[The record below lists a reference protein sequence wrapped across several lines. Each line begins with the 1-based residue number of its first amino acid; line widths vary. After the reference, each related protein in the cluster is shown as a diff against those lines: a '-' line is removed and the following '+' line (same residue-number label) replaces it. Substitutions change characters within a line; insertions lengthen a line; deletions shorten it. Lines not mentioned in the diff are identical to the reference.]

1 MDPAQPTC
9 WLPDSAVP
17 LLQNSVT
24 FKDVVMY
31 FSQEEWGLLDVAQKH
46 LYCDVMLENFELMTS
61 LGYWHG
67 VENGEAPPKQGISER
82 MPQVKFSGRSF
93 YPEG

>member
-61 LGYWHG
+61 LDPYLRGNAMATGASLYWWSQRTPRLAHS
-67 VENGEAPPKQGISER
+67 K
-82 MPQVKFSGRSF
+82 
-93 YPEG
+93 